1 MRRSLAI
8 MIFTATTLAAGAAL
22 AQTPGGG
29 GGGVPPGSYQQQTGG
44 AVGRLTEG
52 EQSWRFESEEQR
64 RARLPSPEELEA
76 EYGAE
81 RMDLARRVSAL
92 IEQGK
97 CREARDLA
105 SEAGERSMVIRIR
118 QTCRQRG

>member
-8 MIFTATTLAAGAAL
+8 MIFTATTLAAGATL

-29 GGGVPPGSYQQQTGG
+29 GGGAPGTYQQQTGG

-52 EQSWRFESEEQR
+52 EQAWRFESEEQR
-64 RARLPSPEELEA
+64 RARLASPEELED

>member
-29 GGGVPPGSYQQQTGG
+29 GGAPGSYQQQTGG

-64 RARLPSPEELEA
+64 RERLPSPEELEA

>member
-29 GGGVPPGSYQQQTGG
+29 GGAPGSYQQQTGG

-52 EQSWRFESEEQR
+52 EQAWRFESEEQR
-64 RARLPSPEELEA
+64 RARLAPPEELEE

-92 IEQGK
+92 IEQGR

>member
-22 AQTPGGG
+22 AQTPGG

-92 IEQGK
+92 IEQGR